1 MNNLKGF
8 AVFAATLLSAAVI
21 WSGPIVAAAG
31 PGPLVPTANMNW
43 SRTQHTATL
52 LADGSVLVAGGS
64 YCMSIYDGG
73 GCDVSWSLPSAEIYH
88 PGGYWS
94 DGGSMATGRYGHTAT
109 RLLNG
114 KVLVAG
120 GLDRPPLYLTNT
132 AAYFARAELFHPP
145 TRGWAVT
152 ASLNQDRR

>member
-73 GCDVSWSLPSAEIYH
+73 GGGEI
-88 PGGYWS
+88 
-94 DGGSMATGRYGHTAT
+94 GRGAG
-109 RLLNG
+109 RGRGEDSVGAGLLKKKKKG
-114 KVLVAG
+114 IIESRDHVKKK
-120 GLDRPPLYLTNT
+120 
-132 AAYFARAELFHPP
+132 E
-145 TRGWAVT
+145 
-152 ASLNQDRR
+152 

>member
-64 YCMSIYDGG
+64 YCMSIYYGG
-73 GCDVSWSLPSAEIYH
+73 GCRVRWSLPMAQTYH
-88 PGGYWS
+88 PRALRSEWVS
-94 DGGSMATGRYGHTAT
+94 KATAHYRQQGQ
-109 RLLNG
+109 
-114 KVLVAG
+114 
-120 GLDRPPLYLTNT
+120 PL
-132 AAYFARAELFHPP
+132 
-145 TRGWAVT
+145 
-152 ASLNQDRR
+152 

>member
-1 MNNLKGF
+1 MNNLKRF
-8 AVFAATLLSAAVI
+8 AVFAATLLSAAVL

-73 GCDVSWSLPSAEIYH
+73 GFDVFSSPSSAEIYH
-88 PGGYWS
+88 PGSYSS
-94 DGGSMATGRYGHTAT
+94 DIRTIANSRI
-109 RLLNG
+109 
-114 KVLVAG
+114 
-120 GLDRPPLYLTNT
+120 RPQP
-132 AAYFARAELFHPP
+132 
-145 TRGWAVT
+145 
-152 ASLNQDRR
+152 RR